1 MTRDELIHRI
11 KTAYNCGSAEG
22 VASHYGEDT
31 LHLRGQYLCQRDAL
45 LAEFDRLRDC
55 ERVVWCLSVG
65 HTLWFKKFGRAGH
78 ETIRMWVGVHTMTRE
93 PHYELHRWDGKEFHT
108 YSLGPNFSISES
120 ADPDRVRAIIDQ
132 EMAKETGK

>member
-1 MTRDELIHRI
+1 MTRDELRDLFDKFKLHTMCLGVN
-11 KTAYNCGSAEG
+11 KTADIARPHVKETE
-22 VASHYGEDT
+22 A
-31 LHLRGQYLCQRDAL
+31 AL